1 MCPLSLALFTRIA
14 TIDRNHTQPSV
25 YLDNNYKMIEHFNL
39 LFLRGTCFL
48 KCRHGATAIE
58 YALIASLIAVV
69 IIGAVTMLGGN
80 LSNSFDETA
89 DAVKTA
95 K

>member
-1 MCPLSLALFTRIA
+1 MGKYLYMIAHLDRI
-14 TIDRNHTQPSV
+14 
-25 YLDNNYKMIEHFNL
+25 
-39 LFLRGTCFL
+39 FL
-48 KCRHGATAIE
+48 KGICFFKCNRGATAIE

-80 LSNSFDETA
+80 LSNSFDKTA